1 MNKTWMIVGVLIMA
15 ACAALIGWWGMDA
28 APVAYAV
35 SQQGRLSDTVS
46 ANPQPIA
53 MTSTEHQDQAHARA
67 MSQQAWLSQALQ
79 GFERKSGNIT
89 EFLQAWAAQCA
100 DTPKQCDEQLRAALA
115 RYPNTEFAA
124 QMQRLLAGLPAYE
137 QAMQKTILST
147 QMSPRQCYETIWRLR
162 EQMLGSAEA
171 ALGFGQERAYA
182 QDQFAYGDLLT
193 QAASMS
199 ASERQRAFADYQQQ
213 QSATAKSIDGAV
225 GQYEKAV
232 RLMLIGVDDPNE
244 QARLKAQ
251 LRAQYL
257 PTDLAQQLAER
268 EQQISNQQQGVAQY
282 QQELAQLNQ
291 EMNSLKSSLPENTWQ
306 QQYEQRLTALRLKH
320 FP

>member
-1 MNKTWMIVGVLIMA
+1 MNKTWMMVGILIMA
-15 ACAALIGWWGMDA
+15 ACAAIIGWWGMDA
-28 APVAYAV
+28 SPVAHAADP
-35 SQQGRLSDTVS
+35 QGRPNRTVS
-46 ANPQPIA
+46 ANTQPIA

-67 MSQQAWLSQALQ
+67 MSQQTWLAQALQ

-89 EFLQAWAAQCA
+89 EFLQAWSAQCT
-100 DTPKQCDEQLRAALA
+100 DTPKQCDEQLRAALD
-115 RYPNTEFAA
+115 RYTNREFAT

-147 QMSPRQCYETIWRLR
+147 QMSPRERYDAIWKLR
-162 EQMLGSAEA
+162 ERMLGSDEA

-193 QAASMS
+193 QAANMS

-213 QSATAKSIDGAV
+213 QSTTAKSIDGAV

-232 RLMLIGVDDPNE
+232 RLMLIGVNDPAE
-244 QARLKAQ
+244 QARIKAQ
-251 LRAQYL
+251 LRQQYL
-257 PTDLAQQLAER
+257 PDDLAQQLAQR
-268 EQQISNQQQGVAQY
+268 EQQISTQQQGVAQY